1 MAKDLKY
8 TTSKEQIAHLKQKGL
23 LFDDELI
30 AMRNLDRYGYYNIIN
45 SYRGPYQTMINGQKE
60 YLSDTTFEQIFS
72 IFILDHNL
80 RNSIMSSMLELE
92 ECLRAAT
99 AEVIAKNF
107 GTDHNNYL
115 NFNNYRDRPSSNP
128 KFSLR
133 NILGTLHTNIHS
145 GKDPI
150 RYYREKHEIV
160 PPWILLKGTYFS
172 TLINLIKFLKHDQKQ
187 ELMHILVSNLN
198 TESISPEI
206 ITMFQTTLFICL
218 DYRNAAAH
226 GGRIYNFRSNYSDKL
241 KVTDNIISCFP
252 QFQNVES
259 QTGIHQFLTLL
270 TIFKNKQPLQIV
282 SNTLDKQIDR
292 HLKIYP
298 QDINLLSQS
307 ISMQINRQTYVF
319 INDKTKIYHYNR
331 ICSGMSNARMVPMTE
346 KITADYAACKRCTI

>member
-1 MAKDLKY
+1 MAKNLRY
-8 TTSKEQIAHLKQKGL
+8 TTSKEQINHLKHKGL

-45 SYRGPYQTMINGQKE
+45 SYRGPYQTIINGKKE

-107 GTDHNNYL
+107 GTDHNSYL
-115 NFNNYRDRPSSNP
+115 NFKNYRDRFSSNP
-128 KFSLR
+128 KFNLR
-133 NILGTLHTNIHS
+133 NVLGTLHANIHS
-145 GKDPI
+145 GKNPI
-150 RYYREKHEIV
+150 RYYREKYGIV

-172 TLINLIKFLKHDQKQ
+172 TLINLIKFLKRGQKQ
-187 ELMHILVSNLN
+187 ELMYLLLSNLN
-198 TESISPEI
+198 SESVDPD
-206 ITMFQTTLFICL
+206 ITSMFQTTLFICL

-226 GGRIYNFRSNYSDKL
+226 GGRIYNFQSDYSNKL
-241 KVTDNIISCFP
+241 KITDNITTYFP
-252 QFQNVES
+252 ALQNVET
-259 QTGIHQFLTLL
+259 QTGIHQPFR
-270 TIFKNKQPLQIV
+270 IV
-282 SNTLDKQIDR
+282 SKALDSEINR

-307 ISMQINRQTYVF
+307 ISMQINRQSYVY
-319 INDKTKIYHYNR
+319 INEKTKIFHIKR
-331 ICSGMSNARMVPMTE
+331 TCSGISNAHMLPMSDD
-346 KITADYAACKRCTI
+346 ITTNYIPCKRCTTQTVRESR